1 MAEKRKPV
9 YIFLLKKLGNDAGR
23 KTNKIEVFPSS
34 LWEQKYG
41 RGDPRSKYR
50 LRVNGRWWPKG
61 GYTYFWKTEI
71 MAQISKAIN
80 FYTIPKSYTMS
91 KPKLTPDSVMDLITK
106 KQEGETGDGITDYTY
121 NEGHK
126 AVKDYGDQRAA
137 DAVEEAAQILP
148 AEAVMA
154 FIGWATCQPGALILG
169 AAHDATWAVA
179 AYERYRQSQDW
190 EEPRED
196 FMSRMKPMN

>member
-9 YIFLLKKLGNDAGR
+9 YIFLLTKIGNDAGR

-50 LRVNGRWWPKG
+50 LRVNGKWWPKEG
-61 GYTYFWKTEI
+61 HTYFWKTEI
-71 MAQISKAIN
+71 MAQISKAVN
-80 FYTIPKSYTMS
+80 FYTIPKSYTMD
-91 KPKLTPDSVMDLITK
+91 KQKKLTPDSVMDLITK

-121 NEGHK
+121 SEGRK
-126 AVKDYGDQRAA
+126 AVKAYGDQQATE
-137 DAVEEAAQILP
+137 AVEDAQILP

-154 FIGWATCQPGALILG
+154 FLSWATCQPGKLILG
-169 AAHDATWAVA
+169 ASQNAAHALQ
-179 AYERYRQSQDW
+179 AYEKFCGAQGW
-190 EEPRED
+190 HNPREGWE
-196 FMSRMKPMN
+196 KQIKKVN